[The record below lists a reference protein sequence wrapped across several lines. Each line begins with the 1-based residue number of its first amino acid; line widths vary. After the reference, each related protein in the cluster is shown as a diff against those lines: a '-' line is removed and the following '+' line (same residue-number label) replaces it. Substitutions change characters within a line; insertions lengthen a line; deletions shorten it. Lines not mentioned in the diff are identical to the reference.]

1 MRKLLIAAIVLIL
14 IVSSAISMAAVSAV
28 MHRRSH
34 ADLYR
39 EAAWQQA
46 RAEYVLAAQVTS
58 QRPAQVERGPVPPE
72 PPEPPEPPVFGPDE
86 QFDEDYW
93 RARDAFRIG
102 QALRIAP
109 EDVVRDAVVIFGDAT
124 VAGRVRG
131 DLIVIFGN
139 ARVEGTAQ
147 IEGDFVVIGGSGTV
161 QPGATAQRD
170 AVVIGGTLDAPPGFS
185 AGGGHIVIGSQIL
198 GGSLTALA
206 PYVSRGLLW
215 GRVIV
220 PDLPWVWGVLLLF
233 FLLYAAL
240 NLVFDRPVLA
250 CATTLRKR
258 PLTAFGAGLLVL
270 LLIGPVCLLLVISVI
285 GIAVVPFVI
294 CALIAAGLIGKVA
307 LARWIGMSAVAE
319 DPDGN
324 RAHAARS
331 FVLGF
336 AVLSIAY
343 MIPVLGII
351 SWAIGSVMGL
361 GSAAMSF
368 MAAYRREN
376 PAKTPAF
383 VPPRPPAVPPSGGTM
398 FPSSPSTANGLSAA
412 SATPAEPGTPPIE
425 AAPGVPPPPYS
436 SAAAAP
442 AASMPFAAAA
452 GFSVGNGD
460 GERACWSHSRGQRSA
475 TAWPRSRST

>member
-250 CATTLRKR
+250 CATTLR
-258 PLTAFGAGLLVL
+258 
-270 LLIGPVCLLLVISVI
+270 
-285 GIAVVPFVI
+285 
-294 CALIAAGLIGKVA
+294 
-307 LARWIGMSAVAE
+307 
-319 DPDGN
+319 
-324 RAHAARS
+324 
-331 FVLGF
+331 
-336 AVLSIAY
+336 
-343 MIPVLGII
+343 
-351 SWAIGSVMGL
+351 
-361 GSAAMSF
+361 
-368 MAAYRREN
+368 
-376 PAKTPAF
+376 
-383 VPPRPPAVPPSGGTM
+383 
-398 FPSSPSTANGLSAA
+398 
-412 SATPAEPGTPPIE
+412 
-425 AAPGVPPPPYS
+425 
-436 SAAAAP
+436 
-442 AASMPFAAAA
+442 
-452 GFSVGNGD
+452 
-460 GERACWSHSRGQRSA
+460 
-475 TAWPRSRST
+475 